1 MFKLLIHRLKI
12 KFGKKTKVALP
23 HIIDGVTHVT
33 NEALN
38 NCWGSTSLQGQHKPY
53 FKETH

>member
-1 MFKLLIHRLKI
+1 MFKLLIHRLKM

-23 HIIDGVTHVT
+23 HIIDGVTHAN

-38 NCWGSTSLQGQHKPY
+38 NCWGSTSLQGQYKPN